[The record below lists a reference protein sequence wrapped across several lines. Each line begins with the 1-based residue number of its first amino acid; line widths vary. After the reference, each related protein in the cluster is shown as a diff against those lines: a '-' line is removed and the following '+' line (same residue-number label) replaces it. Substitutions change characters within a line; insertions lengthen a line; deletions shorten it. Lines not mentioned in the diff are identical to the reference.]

1 MAKEPL
7 TEVDQKLPLVQN
19 LSLGFQH
26 TVIAILAAIPVPL
39 IVATNTGMSLAQTR
53 FFISAVIFT
62 AGLSSILA
70 ALNVI
75 PRTSPQIPMIMGA
88 SFAVVPV
95 AIATLKTAPSIPN
108 GFQIMAGATMVSG
121 ALCFLAA
128 PFWAKLQRFFPPI
141 VIGTNLM
148 VLGTALLPNTFHW
161 MMDDK
166 AYHLT
171 ASVTVKSFYL
181 TVGVFLFHIIIS
193 KYLKGMLGNLTILIS
208 LIAGSIVAVVLGMMD
223 FTSVKA
229 APWVALNLPLN
240 FGLPKFN
247 FEAILTFLI
256 VMVLGMVEVSGT
268 ATGIH
273 NIVHKPIDQVQF
285 GKVLK
290 TLGLGTLLSGLFNSV
305 QPTSFVPNV
314 GVLDLSK
321 VHSRFPIAVAGG
333 MLLVVGFIP
342 KFSAL
347 IAVIPKPV
355 LGGIGFAIF
364 GVIIGSAVYIL
375 KQVDFNGNQNK
386 LIIGLSMGVT
396 MIPATYPNFYAQFP
410 TLVQNIMG
418 SGILSGA
425 LAAILLNIF
434 FNFRELQQT
443 K

>member
-273 NIVHKPIDQVQF
+273 NIVHKPIDHVQF

-290 TLGLGTLLSGLFNSV
+290 TDRKSV
-305 QPTSFVPNV
+305 V
-314 GVLDLSK
+314 
-321 VHSRFPIAVAGG
+321 
-333 MLLVVGFIP
+333 
-342 KFSAL
+342 
-347 IAVIPKPV
+347 
-355 LGGIGFAIF
+355 
-364 GVIIGSAVYIL
+364 
-375 KQVDFNGNQNK
+375 
-386 LIIGLSMGVT
+386 
-396 MIPATYPNFYAQFP
+396 
-410 TLVQNIMG
+410 
-418 SGILSGA
+418 
-425 LAAILLNIF
+425 
-434 FNFRELQQT
+434 
-443 K
+443 

>member
-425 LAAILLNIF
+425 LTAILLNIF

>member
-193 KYLKGMLGNLTILIS
+193 K
-208 LIAGSIVAVVLGMMD
+208 
-223 FTSVKA
+223 
-229 APWVALNLPLN
+229 W
-240 FGLPKFN
+240 
-247 FEAILTFLI
+247 
-256 VMVLGMVEVSGT
+256 
-268 ATGIH
+268 
-273 NIVHKPIDQVQF
+273 
-285 GKVLK
+285 
-290 TLGLGTLLSGLFNSV
+290 
-305 QPTSFVPNV
+305 
-314 GVLDLSK
+314 
-321 VHSRFPIAVAGG
+321 
-333 MLLVVGFIP
+333 
-342 KFSAL
+342 
-347 IAVIPKPV
+347 
-355 LGGIGFAIF
+355 
-364 GVIIGSAVYIL
+364 
-375 KQVDFNGNQNK
+375 
-386 LIIGLSMGVT
+386 
-396 MIPATYPNFYAQFP
+396 
-410 TLVQNIMG
+410 
-418 SGILSGA
+418 
-425 LAAILLNIF
+425 
-434 FNFRELQQT
+434 
-443 K
+443 